1 LLTGLGLPES
11 PRWHEGRLWFCNW
24 LERQVVAVGLDG
36 QAEVMAVRE
45 PDSHPMGYSI
55 DWLPGGRLLVTGDKL
70 R

>member
-1 LLTGLGLPES
+1 M
-11 PRWHEGRLWFCNW
+11 
-24 LERQVVAVGLDG
+24 AVGLDG